1 MASHSAFDGQVTFEC
16 GYNNLEAVI
25 LRERFQEAVPE
36 HATFKPGSQ
45 LEIVWRNLLAF
56 FPVSTITFHLEDNPT
71 LMLARLRD
79 WWDEAQVSTNY
90 RGIWEQYLKAA
101 SADFSNAWG
110 VAYDKGQ
117 NQRLYA
123 PPELQVEPEVAE
135 TDPSSEAATSVE

>member
-16 GYNNLEAVI
+16 GYSNLQAVI

-45 LEIVWRNLLAF
+45 IEIIWRNLLAF
-56 FPVSTITFHLEDNPT
+56 FPVSTITFTLEDNP
-71 LMLARLRD
+71 LLVLVHLRE

-90 RGIWEQYLKAA
+90 RDIWERYLKVAN
-101 SADFSNAWG
+101 ADFSNAWG
-110 VAYDKGQ
+110 VAYDRGQ

-123 PPELQVEPEVAE
+123 PLELQVEPDVAE
-135 TDPSSEAATSVE
+135 TDPNSEAAISG